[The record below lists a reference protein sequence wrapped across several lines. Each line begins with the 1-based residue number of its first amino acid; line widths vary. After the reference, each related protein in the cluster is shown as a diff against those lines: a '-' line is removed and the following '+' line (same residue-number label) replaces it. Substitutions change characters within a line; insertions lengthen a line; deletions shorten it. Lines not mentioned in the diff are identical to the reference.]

1 MAIRKLRAIFK
12 GRKQQE
18 NDVNEELRFHLERQI
33 ESNMAA
39 GMSVNEARRQAL
51 IAFGGVQQTR
61 EAVRQVHWTRF
72 LDTLLQDLRY
82 AWRMLIKRPAFT
94 SVMVSVLTIGIGAN
108 TAVFS
113 IVNAVLL
120 KMLPITAPEKL
131 VSLRLNHGEEG
142 GLQLTTDI
150 SYPVFERL
158 REQNQVLSGILAT
171 GGGVNKVD
179 IKPTGPGANGQT
191 EQAGME
197 LVSGGYFQVLGVNA
211 VVGRTL
217 TPGDDKIGAP
227 NAVAVVS
234 HGYWKRRM
242 GLDPAV
248 LGKTFVIRD
257 MVFTIVGV
265 APPGFFGE
273 TVGQTPDMWVPL
285 TLEDRLFDEA
295 LLASASTSWVNVLGR
310 LKPGVGRQQAEASL
324 GLLVQQANADLLGPK
339 AGKARVRME
348 IAPASK
354 GLDVLRQQFARP
366 LQVLMA
372 VVGLVLLIACVSVAS
387 LLTAR
392 ATARQKEIAV
402 RATLGAGSGRLMQQ
416 MLTES
421 ILLALIGGTL
431 GLFLAWSADRVLPV
445 LLFHSSLSL
454 ELEINTQV
462 LGFTLLVSVV
472 TGIIFGFAPMLRV
485 LRPDLSCSLKE
496 HAGIR
501 DHRHR
506 LGARK
511 IFIVAQVALS
521 LLLLVTAGLFVRS
534 LRKIYD
540 LDVGFNKENLLL
552 VTLQPSAELSG
563 ARLKIVYQ
571 DLLDKV
577 NALPGVKSSSLSMSS
592 FADGNINLGPF
603 VVEGYTP
610 KPGEDRSLQGDIV
623 SPGFFNT
630 MGIPLRLG
638 RDFRQQDD
646 ANATRVVIV
655 NETFARY
662 FFGAASPLGKH
673 FAWSRLD
680 RQPMEIIGVVKDA
693 KYSNL
698 KERTPP
704 YYYTAF
710 LQQDQ
715 MASIVRLLE
724 VRTAANPATVSAA
737 VSSAVDSINGV
748 RADTISTMTV
758 QVEESLQ
765 QEKMLAQVSSSFG
778 VFALLLACIGIY
790 GVMAHSV
797 TSRTNEI
804 GIRMALGAEPFDVLW
819 MVLREALFLVGLG
832 IAVGIPAALA
842 GTRLASSLVSGLLFG
857 MKASDPVTMALAA
870 LMMAVVALL
879 AGYLP
884 ARRATKVD
892 PLVALRY
899 E

>member
-1 MAIRKLRAIFK
+1 MRKLRDIFT
-12 GRKQQE
+12 RPSRHE
-18 NDVNEELRFHLERQI
+18 NDANEELRFHLEKEI
-33 ESNMAA
+33 EKNIAA
-39 GMSVNEARRQAL
+39 GMSPDEARRHAL

-61 EAVRQVHWTRF
+61 EAVRQVRWTHF

-82 AWRMLIKRPAFT
+82 AWRMLAKRPAFT
-94 SVMVSVLTIGIGAN
+94 AVVVSVLTIGIGAN

-113 IVNAVLL
+113 IVNALLL

-142 GLQLTTDI
+142 GLRLTTDI

-158 REQNQVLSGILAT
+158 RDENQVLSGILAT
-171 GGGVNKVD
+171 GGGVNKID

-211 VVGRTL
+211 VMGRTL
-217 TPGDDKIGAP
+217 TPDDDKIGAP
-227 NAVAVVS
+227 NAVAVIS

-242 GLDPAV
+242 GLDSAV
-248 LGKTFVIRD
+248 LGKTFAIRE

-295 LLASASTSWVNVLGR
+295 LLGSASTSWVDVLGR
-310 LKPGVGRQQAEASL
+310 LKPGVGPQQAASSL

-339 AGKARVRME
+339 AGKARVRTE

-392 ATARQKEIAV
+392 ATARQREIAV
-402 RATLGAGSGRLMQQ
+402 RATLGAGSGRLIQQ

-431 GLFLAWSADRVLPV
+431 GLFLAWAADRVLPV
-445 LLFHSSLSL
+445 LLFHSRLSL
-454 ELEINTQV
+454 ELEMNTQV
-462 LGFTLLVSVV
+462 FGFTLLVSVV
-472 TGIIFGFAPMLRV
+472 TGIIFGLAPMRRV
-485 LRPDLSCSLKE
+485 LRPDLSYSLKVE
-496 HAGIR
+496 HAGMGDR
-501 DHRHR
+501 GHR
-506 LGARK
+506 LGPRK

-552 VTLQPSAELSG
+552 VALQPSAELSG

-630 MGIPLRLG
+630 MEIPLRLG
-638 RDFRQQDD
+638 YDFRQQDD
-646 ANATRVVIV
+646 ANATRVAIV

-662 FFGAASPLGKH
+662 FFGNASALGKH

-693 KYSNL
+693 KYGNL
-698 KERTPP
+698 KERTPR

-715 MASIVRLLE
+715 MASFVRLLE
-724 VRTAANPATVSAA
+724 VRTAANPAIVSAA
-737 VSSAVDSINGV
+737 VRSAVNSIHGV
-748 RADTISTMTV
+748 RAGTISTMAV
-758 QVEESLQ
+758 QVEDSLQ
-765 QEKMLAQVSSSFG
+765 QEKMLAQVSTSFG

-842 GTRLASSLVSGLLFG
+842 GTRLAASLISGLLFG
-857 MKASDPVTMALAA
+857 LKASDPVTIALAA
-870 LMMAVVALL
+870 MMMAVVALL